1 MVSSHLYYSV
11 VGAKVLHSS
20 HVEKLSYCS
29 RASVVVSVEQKDA
42 GTSPSEL
49 GPVQSAVS
57 QIQNRL
63 QSEVCE
69 EVIHETPRGHTDPG

>member
-42 GTSPSEL
+42 GTSPS
-49 GPVQSAVS
+49 
-57 QIQNRL
+57 
-63 QSEVCE
+63 
-69 EVIHETPRGHTDPG
+69 